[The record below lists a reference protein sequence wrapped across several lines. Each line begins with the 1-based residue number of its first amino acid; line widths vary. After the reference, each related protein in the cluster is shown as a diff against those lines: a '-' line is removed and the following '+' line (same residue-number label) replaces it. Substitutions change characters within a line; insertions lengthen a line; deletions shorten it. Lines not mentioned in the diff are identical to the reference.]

1 MLLGRPRAN
10 SADLELGGG
19 IFDKEEDLYAF
30 NAELGAYEIDQN
42 SDVNVVVN
50 EEDDPDQVDRN
61 RGIVDEEEELAGGS
75 GSRENHIPTQMVRA
89 QMRIRQLAAV

>member
-19 IFDKEEDLYAF
+19 IFDQEEDLYAL
-30 NAELGAYEIDQN
+30 NAELGVYDNEQN

-50 EEDDPDQVDRN
+50 EEDEPDAVNRN

-89 QMRIRQLAAV
+89 

>member
-19 IFDKEEDLYAF
+19 IFDHEEDLYAL
-30 NAELGAYEIDQN
+30 NAELGVYDNDQN
-42 SDVNVVVN
+42 SDVNIVDN
-50 EEDDPDQVDRN
+50 EVDEPIIQNDDRN

-75 GSRENHIPTQMVRA
+75 GSRDNHIPT
-89 QMRIRQLAAV
+89 